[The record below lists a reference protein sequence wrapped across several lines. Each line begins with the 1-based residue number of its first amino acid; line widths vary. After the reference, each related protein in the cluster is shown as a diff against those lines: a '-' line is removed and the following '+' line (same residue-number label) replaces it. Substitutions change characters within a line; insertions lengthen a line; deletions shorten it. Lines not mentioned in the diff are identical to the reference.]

1 MLWLLVGCSGVIGE
15 PSRSRPSNDPGD
27 DPGRPDTPTILSDCR
42 PDEARPSSSPLR
54 RLTPSEWS
62 ASASA
67 LFGGV
72 ALPTV
77 SLLPDPEVHGFRNNA
92 LSQPVSD
99 VGVERLEGAA
109 AEVATV
115 ATAERGWMPCT
126 ETSLECGL
134 STSFDLATRAFRRPL
149 STEDQADLE
158 TFFTDSFRTWGFD
171 AALRMIIEAVLQSPE
186 FVYRPEFGDPTLGAP
201 EGLVALSGPELGVR
215 LAYFLTGGPPDEE
228 LRRAA
233 EAGELSETSAV
244 VAQARRL
251 LDTPAARQ
259 AFRHFHR
266 EWFDIHDVERV
277 VLDAELF
284 PELTPALRSSLVAST
299 ERYFEHVFFE
309 AGTIDALFLSNVGFV
324 DDNLADIFGV
334 APTGTSNLVSVDL
347 DATERAGV
355 LTQPGLLVATAAPT
369 NPGQV
374 RVSHTP
380 VMRGVMML
388 EAVFC
393 DPTGAAP
400 PGVNV
405 NVPTATSAAP
415 TTRARYETLHR
426 QPSCAGCHHRIDGI
440 GFALENYDA
449 LGRHRTVEAG
459 VEIDATGALID
470 TLDIDGEVDGAIEL
484 AQRLASSEQITDC
497 VVRHYVGYALGR
509 SLTEADSCQLYQLRS
524 ALGSASGNLEELV
537 VALVTSPSFRY
548 RVAP

>member
-1 MLWLLVGCSGVIGE
+1 MLVGCSGVIAE
-15 PSRSRPSNDPGD
+15 PSGSRPSPDPGV
-27 DPGRPDTPTILSDCR
+27 DPDRADTPTILSDCR
-42 PDEARPSSSPLR
+42 PEEARPSGSPLR
-54 RLTPSEWS
+54 RLTPSEWNTS
-62 ASASA
+62 AAA
-67 LFGGV
+67 LFAGV

-77 SLLPDPEVHGFRNNA
+77 SLVADPEVHGFRNNA

-99 VGVERLEGAA
+99 VGVERFESAA
-109 AEVATV
+109 VEIAAVAV
-115 ATAERGWMPCT
+115 VERGWMSCT
-126 ETSLECGL
+126 EASLECGV
-134 STSFDLATRAFRRPL
+134 STTLDLATRAFRRPL
-149 STEDQADLE
+149 STEDQSDLE
-158 TFFTDSFRTWGFD
+158 TFFTNSYREWGFD
-171 AALRMIIEAVLQSPE
+171 SALRVMIETVLQSPE
-186 FVYRPEFGDPTLGAP
+186 FVYRPELGDPTMSAP
-201 EGLVALSGPELGVR
+201 EGLVALSGPELAVR
-215 LAYFLTGGPPDEE
+215 LAYFVTGGPPDQE
-228 LRRAA
+228 LQRAA
-233 EAGELSETSAV
+233 AAGELSENGAV
-244 VAQARRL
+244 EAQARRL
-251 LDTPAARQ
+251 LATPAARH

-277 VLDAELF
+277 VLDTELF
-284 PELTPALRSSLVAST
+284 PELTNAVRSSLVSST

-324 DDNLADIFGV
+324 DNNLADIFGV
-334 APTGTSNLVSVDL
+334 SPPRSTDLVPVEL
-347 DATERAGV
+347 DVNERSGL

-405 NVPTATSAAP
+405 NVPTATGTAP

-459 VEIDATGALID
+459 VEIDATGELVD
-470 TLDIDGEVDGAIEL
+470 TLDIDGEIDGAIEL
-484 AQRLASSEQITDC
+484 AQVLTSSEQVTDC
-497 VVRHYVGYALGR
+497 VVRHYLGYALGR

-524 ALGSASGNLEELV
+524 ALGSASGSLQELV